1 MSFEFT
7 SFEEVLEE
15 FLPERQ
21 LAEVQRV
28 LYGRPTKILEL
39 EEEVKAFARV
49 KDFEIKGWSIPA
61 SPEESR
67 PPRNVTIALVQN
79 KVVLPTDAPILDQ
92 VQANHRRVGELIE
105 AAGRAGANVVCLQE
119 AWTMPYA
126 LSTRCTRDH
135 RAIGHVIFHQG
146 EAAMDTVCREP
157 GDRSFGDFLGKTS
170 GQASDGY
177 HIPHFRKGKSLVHLC
192 Y

>member
-1 MSFEFT
+1 MSFEFR

-28 LYGRPTKILEL
+28 LYGGPTKILEL
-39 EEEVKAFARV
+39 KEEVKAFARV

-92 VQANHRRVGELIE
+92 VQANHSRVGELIE
-105 AAGRAGANVVCLQE
+105 AAGRA
-119 AWTMPYA
+119 
-126 LSTRCTRDH
+126 R
-135 RAIGHVIFHQG
+135 
-146 EAAMDTVCREP
+146 AAMTR
-157 GDRSFGDFLGKTS
+157 R
-170 GQASDGY
+170 A
-177 HIPHFRKGKSLVHLC
+177 
-192 Y
+192 

>member
-1 MSFEFT
+1 MRKREA
-7 SFEEVLEE
+7 
-15 FLPERQ
+15 Q
-21 LAEVQRV
+21 
-28 LYGRPTKILEL
+28 EL
-39 EEEVKAFARV
+39 SKEARESAKV
-49 KDFEIKGWSIPA
+49 KDFELQGWSVSA
-61 SPEESR
+61 SPDETR

-79 KVVLPTDAPILDQ
+79 RVVLPTDASIREQLE
-92 VQANHRRVGELIE
+92 ANHRRVGELIE

-177 HIPHFRKGKSLVHLC
+177 HIPHFRKGKSFVHLC